1 MDGTRAVWE
10 KRVADWRA
18 SGLDAA
24 AFARKHGLSE
34 ASLKWW
40 KWKLGSKKR
49 SRSKKRGAQPSAIS
63 PLTFVE
69 MAPAARSDA
78 TEIVLASGM
87 RIRVAVDF
95 DAVALGRLL
104 DVLERRK

>member
-1 MDGTRAVWE
+1 MDGTREVWE
-10 KRVADWRA
+10 KRVADWRS

-24 AFARKHGLSE
+24 SFAGQHGLSE

-49 SRSKKRGAQPSAIS
+49 ARSKKRGAATLS

-69 MAPAARSDA
+69 MAPAVQSAA
-78 TEIVLASGM
+78 TEIVLASGV
-87 RIRVAVDF
+87 RVRVTSDF

-104 DVLERRK
+104 DLLEGRK